1 MESAY
6 ICSIFN
12 EYSSIAFLIRNDIY
26 NLALDDNDF
35 TYRLSF
41 NLCRNCADFQC
52 LFLHGFLIT
61 AGFRREFSTQLA
73 VYLYDDLNDIL
84 NQLGFII
91 GLPWLIGNRSASAKH
106 RTPDFLPHM
115 RCKAGEHLGKALCV
129 FHINAF
135 CLIAFIDENHHL

>member
-1 MESAY
+1 MNTAVLL
-6 ICSIFN
+6 
-12 EYSSIAFLIRNDIY
+12 FLIRNDIY

-91 GLPWLIGNRSASAKH
+91 GLPLTCTTASTSLSTSAFSS
-106 RTPDFLPHM
+106 
-115 RCKAGEHLGKALCV
+115 
-129 FHINAF
+129 
-135 CLIAFIDENHHL
+135 